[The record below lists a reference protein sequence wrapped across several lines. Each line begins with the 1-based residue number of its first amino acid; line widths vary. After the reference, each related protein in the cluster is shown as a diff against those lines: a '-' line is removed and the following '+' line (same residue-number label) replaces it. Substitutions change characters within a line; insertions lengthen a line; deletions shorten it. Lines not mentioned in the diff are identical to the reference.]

1 MDHVPVSIVIPA
13 FNEAH
18 RLPESLPR
26 LTSVLGRLAG
36 AEVIIVDDGSTDR
49 TAEVAQQLLSG
60 FPRSHVV
67 KLPWNSGKGAAVRT
81 GVAMA
86 RGASIVFM
94 DADMASDVND
104 LPLLLAALQDAE
116 VALGSRRIGGSTV
129 RSNGRR
135 MGSWAFNQITRT
147 FTALDVADTQC
158 GFKAFRHAEAKLLF
172 SLSRSTGFG
181 FDVEVLSLARSM
193 GYRITEVPVR
203 WSEMAGGTFRV
214 SRHTPAMLVDVLRAR
229 RYHRRRAAVT
239 SAPLGLRPVEAQP
252 SVVLQPVPTPLAV
265 VRRPSVS
272 TAPAATDDTQPS
284 QAPVARVISMGTG
297 ALVAG
302 GAPAEM
308 PTSPAILPA
317 GRDASRLPANREGRQ
332 PAPRE
337 VV

>member
-1 MDHVPVSIVIPA
+1 MDYVPVSIVIPA

-26 LTSVLGRLAG
+26 LTSVLSRLAG
-36 AEVIIVDDGSTDR
+36 AEVIVVDDGSSDC
-49 TAEVAQQLLSG
+49 TAEVAQQLLSEL
-60 FPRSHVV
+60 PRSRVV
-67 KLPWNSGKGAAVRT
+67 RLPWNSGKGAAVRT

-116 VALGSRRIGGSTV
+116 VALGSRRIGDSAV
-129 RSNGRR
+129 RSNSRR
-135 MGSWAFNQITRT
+135 MGSWAFNQVTRT
-147 FTALDVADTQC
+147 LAALDVADTQC

-181 FDVEVLSLARSM
+181 FDVEVLSIARSM

-203 WSEMAGGTFRV
+203 WSEMDGGTFRV
-214 SRHTPAMLVDVLRAR
+214 TRHTPAMLVDVVRAR
-229 RYHRRRAAVT
+229 RYRRRVAVT
-239 SAPLGLRPVEAQP
+239 PVPLRLRPVEAQP
-252 SVVLQPVPTPLAV
+252 PVVLQPVPTTLAV
-265 VRRPSVS
+265 VRRPGVS
-272 TAPAATDDTQPS
+272 TPLTDPDGTQAPQT
-284 QAPVARVISMGTG
+284 PVARVISMGTG

-302 GAPAEM
+302 GGPAEIPAS
-308 PTSPAILPA
+308 PTMLPG
-317 GRDASRLPANREGRQ
+317 GRDTGRQ